1 MARSLT
7 FQCVDMSA
15 KRVGSAHTPVQT
27 SKSGVYRAEFTA
39 AHQITPVSPPSSP
52 LPQVSPPSASASAS
66 ASSSA
71 ARMAKVMPTVAEGK
85 GPSQTWRTSAWRRG
99 LSRAYEHG
107 GTQAVLGAFLVV
119 ALFLT
124 DIWVLARVES
134 AGDVVLDAILFV
146 ILLSFAIEV
155 VVQCLCED
163 KYLGGFFF
171 WMDILGTV
179 SLVLDVSFLLGDV
192 LNNLTAN
199 VPSGAVLRAARAAK
213 LGAKAGR
220 LTRIIKL
227 FKMLSVSGGKKG
239 KVEKVGSAK
248 QISEKL
254 GGVLS
259 RRVAALT
266 MLLVICYPLM
276 SIAPVDNS
284 PRAWGASIAASSSG
298 QVNGTVAA
306 METWFSTSGAGY
318 NRITDASWSGPVVG
332 AGGSSSGVVEW
343 KWSKTVGNTVA
354 SAWSV
359 PSVRVRENNCVRAS
373 HSVASTVK
381 GVAAVVTKGVVCFE
395 GSSEAIEEAAFG
407 LASMIFVIAVLLGFS
422 WSFGN
427 SLQTLMVQVRGVS
440 RAVRWRGGGG
450 EGGCMWVGGL
460 GGGIRKGWGKGVGVW
475 DAYVA
480 LLSAAVLVETCHGK
494 RCVHQ

>member
-1 MARSLT
+1 MAASSSSQSR
-7 FQCVDMSA
+7 
-15 KRVGSAHTPVQT
+15 TPVQT

-52 LPQVSPPSASASAS
+52 FTQTSPPSASASAS
-66 ASSSA
+66 DTFMAS
-71 ARMAKVMPTVAEGK
+71 AKVMPTVAADGK
-85 GPSQTWRTSAWRRG
+85 GPSPQTWRTSAWRRG

-107 GTQAVLGAFLVV
+107 GTQAVLGVFLIV

-146 ILLSFAIEV
+146 ILLTFAFEV

-163 KYLGGFFF
+163 NYLGGFFF

-192 LNNLTAN
+192 LNDLTAN

-227 FKMLSVSGGKKG
+227 FKMLAVSGGKKG
-239 KVEKVGSAK
+239 KEEKVGSAK

-276 SIAPVDNS
+276 STAPVDNS
-284 PRAWGASIAASSSG
+284 PRAWCASIAASSSG
-298 QVNGTVAA
+298 QVNGTVSA
-306 METWFSTSGAGY
+306 METWFLTSGAGY

-332 AGGSSSGVVEW
+332 VVGAGGSNGSGVVEW

-359 PSVRVRENNCVRAS
+359 PSVRVRENSCVRAS

-381 GVAAVVTKGVVCFE
+381 GAAAVVTKGIVCFE
-395 GSSEAIEEAAFG
+395 SKSEAIEEAAFG

-422 WSFGN
+422 WSFGQ

-440 RAVRWRGGGG
+440 RAVRWRGRGSGEKGAFALADSGG
-450 EGGCMWVGGL
+450 EGV
-460 GGGIRKGWGKGVGVW
+460 
-475 DAYVA
+475 
-480 LLSAAVLVETCHGK
+480 
-494 RCVHQ
+494 